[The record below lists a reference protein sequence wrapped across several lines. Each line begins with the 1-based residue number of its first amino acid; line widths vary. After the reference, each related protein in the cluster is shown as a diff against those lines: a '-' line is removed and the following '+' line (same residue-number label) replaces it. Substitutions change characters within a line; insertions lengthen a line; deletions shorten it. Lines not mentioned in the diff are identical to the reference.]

1 MIELT
6 LFGTTELLRS
16 DSGAS
21 EGADSGA
28 DLRDFL
34 AQPRPVALLAYLA
47 AAGDR
52 PGIFHRRDKLAG
64 LFWRESDQEHSRAN
78 LRGLLHTIRRYLGDV
93 IEMRGDEE
101 LRVNPALLLCDVME
115 FQDAIRRSRPAR
127 ADELYRGEFMPGFFV
142 PRAPVPEF
150 DMWLSQ
156 RRTELAEAAAETAW
170 KLATLFED
178 GSNLT
183 DASRWARRAARLAAH
198 DERRF
203 RRAIDLLARV
213 GNGGMAV
220 MLYDELCRRLA
231 ELDTR
236 PSPETR
242 KMIED
247 IRKR

>member
-6 LFGTTELLRS
+6 LFDTTELHR
-16 DSGAS
+16 DDPGTR
-21 EGADSGA
+21 EGVENGT

-64 LFWRESDQEHSRAN
+64 LFWPETDQEHSRAN

-93 IEMRGDEE
+93 IEIRGDEE
-101 LRVNPALLLCDVME
+101 LRVNPELLRCDAME
-115 FQDAIRRSRPAR
+115 FQDAIRRSRYAR

-150 DMWLSQ
+150 DNWLAE

-170 KLATLFED
+170 KLATLSET
-178 GSNLT
+178 GANLT
-183 DASRWARRAARLAAH
+183 DASRYARRAARLAVH

-220 MLYDELCRRLA
+220 VLYDELCRRLA
-231 ELDTR
+231 DLDAR

-242 KMIED
+242 KLIDE
-247 IRKR
+247 IRNR